1 MEREYALKVSFACEI
16 SGERW
21 QEQLIR
27 LKEAGH
33 VESSDFV
40 RKHLELYEQFK
51 NGADEDI
58 VKHLKNWDFNRL
70 AIIDRVILRL
80 AIIELEH
87 FEDVPPEVTINEAI
101 ELAKKFS
108 TDKSDKF
115 INGLLDAIFRRL
127 KKESRITKSGRGL
140 VSKMQT

>member
-1 MEREYALKVSFACEI
+1 M
-16 SGERW
+16 
-21 QEQLIR
+21 
-27 LKEAGH
+27 
-33 VESSDFV
+33 ESSEFV
-40 RKHLELYEQFK
+40 RKHLELYEQYK
-51 NGADEDI
+51 TGADEDI